1 MAFTVRV
8 VELFAFTMAFWS
20 CFYLMLQAAQRGL
33 VMATAEMGAFSAL
46 CLLLIGVAL
55 AKKPDP

>member
-1 MAFTVRV
+1 
-8 VELFAFTMAFWS
+8 
-20 CFYLMLQAAQRGL
+20 MLQAAQRGL